1 MQIEYAPNRYFDLEG
16 LYKDLFTITA
26 VTMGDRGNPIL
37 TFPNERGRLLL
48 NTTDVQML
56 IKAFGEDSNSWI
68 GREISIT
75 PLTQLSTCR
84 WLCSRRPAAR
94 SSRLRCTRRPMRQ
107 KEAERESV
115 RDLEA

>member
-75 PLTQLSTCR
+75 PQLNEHLPPALFPQAGGSIFEVGKDGCR
-84 WLCSRRPAAR
+84 SR
-94 SSRLRCTRRPMRQ
+94 
-107 KEAERESV
+107 
-115 RDLEA
+115 